1 MTSQDTKKAFAE
13 IIAKA
18 QALAESQ
25 NNRGK
30 SSPPKP
36 TAPKK
41 VEEVRQSPEL
51 STTTIDD
58 ILSKPIKSVQ
68 PQPSLTIVN
77 YSDKAIVVVGDTY
90 ANRVKLKSLGGRYNK
105 WLKCGEG
112 WVFPKT
118 AEDRVKREFSL

>member
-1 MTSQDTKKAFAE
+1 MTNQDTKKAFAD
-13 IIAKA
+13 ILAKA

-30 SSPPKP
+30 SSLPKP
-36 TAPKK
+36 TATKK
-41 VEEVRQSPEL
+41 VEEVREQPEL
-51 STTTIDD
+51 STMTIDD
-58 ILSKPIKSVQ
+58 IIGTPQ
-68 PQPSLTIVN
+68 PQQPSLTIIS

-118 AEDRVKREFSL
+118 AESRIKKEFSL